1 MALLDV
7 KGLNISFSGYGQTR
21 QVLHDVS
28 FSVGKSERVALIGE
42 TGSGKSVTA
51 KAILGTLPGNASVDS
66 GAIAFDGLDLFR
78 QSMAEREKLK
88 GTAFSI
94 IMQDP
99 LSSFNPVFRIGQHLD
114 DVMYHADRRRG
125 VVSSAR
131 ERKARILDTL
141 RKVQLADA
149 QRVYD
154 AWPFELSGGMRQR
167 VLIALALLH
176 RPRMLI
182 ADEPGTAL
190 DVTTQDEILRLINR
204 LVDEEG
210 LSLLMITHNL
220 GVVRQTADRVLVMRH
235 GVIVEQGPLAQVFDA
250 PQDQYT
256 RDLMAA
262 VPPLYG
268 PGVTDQP
275 VSDMAPILS
284 LKDVQKVYGKRGMF
298 GRGTGHL
305 AVDDI
310 NIDVAQGE
318 IFGLAG
324 ESGSGK
330 TTVARMMMGL
340 LEPTRGSVAVD
351 GAPAEGARRL
361 SQIVYQNPGTSLNP
375 KRTVAQTLAV
385 PLAHTEAPGDRQAR
399 MEELLTLVRLPV
411 SFLSK
416 YPHELSGGQKQRVAI
431 ARALAAKPRLIILD
445 EPTSALDV
453 SVQKTVIDLLLE
465 LRDSLGLTYVIIS
478 HDLSL
483 MRNFCSRIAIM
494 LKGRIVEQGTP
505 AQVFAETRH
514 PYTRALISAIP
525 VLTEAEQAQK
535 PTVTEEERAKFLVP
549 TGAGALAA
557 PEGRDA

>member
-1 MALLDV
+1 MTLLDV
-7 KGLNISFSGYGQTR
+7 NGLNMSFSGYGRTR

-28 FSVGKSERVALIGE
+28 FSVGASERVALIGE

-51 KAILGTLPGNASVDS
+51 KAILGTLPGNASVDGGS
-66 GAIAFDGLDLFR
+66 IAFDGLDLFR
-78 QSMAEREKLK
+78 QSMADREKLK

-114 DVMYHADRRRG
+114 DVMYYADRRRG
-125 VVSSAR
+125 EVSSAA
-131 ERKARILDTL
+131 ERKARIHDTL

-149 QRVYD
+149 GRVYN

-204 LVDEEG
+204 LVAEEG

-235 GVIVEQGPLAQVFDA
+235 GKIVEQGPLAQVFDA
-250 PQDQYT
+250 PQEQYT

-268 PGVTDQP
+268 PQVVDQP
-275 VSDMAPILS
+275 VSHKTPMITLQGV
-284 LKDVQKVYGKRGMF
+284 KKVYAKRGLF
-298 GRGTGHL
+298 NRGEGHL

-310 NIDVAQGE
+310 NITVNEGE

-330 TTVARMMMGL
+330 TTVVRMMMGL
-340 LEPTRGSVAVD
+340 LSQTEGMIAVT
-351 GAPAEGARRL
+351 GAPAEGAQRL

-375 KRTVAQTLAV
+375 KRTVAQTLSV
-385 PLAHTEAPGDRQAR
+385 PLARTEVPADRQAR

-411 SFLSK
+411 SYLSK

-465 LRDSLGLTYVIIS
+465 LRESLGLTYVIIS

-494 LKGRIVEQGTP
+494 LKGEIVEQGTP
-505 AQVFAETRH
+505 AEVFAEARH

-525 VLTEAEQAQK
+525 VLTAEEQALK
-535 PTVTEEERAKFLVP
+535 PSVTEEERARFLV
-549 TGAGALAA
+549 TSGGGQAA
-557 PEGRDA
+557 PQATGTE